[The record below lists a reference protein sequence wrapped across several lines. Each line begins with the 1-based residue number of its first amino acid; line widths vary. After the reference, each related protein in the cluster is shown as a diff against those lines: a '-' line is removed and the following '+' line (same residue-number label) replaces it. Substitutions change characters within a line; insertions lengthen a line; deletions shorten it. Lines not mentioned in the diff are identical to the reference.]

1 MYEEK
6 VRRSPL
12 GKWEEEGT
20 RENCMIIQQ
29 HERASLN
36 PVVMNFKG
44 EQ

>member
-20 RENCMIIQQ
+20 NCMITQQ

-36 PVVMNFKG
+36 PVVMNFK
-44 EQ
+44 